1 MKKIVLLFFTLV
13 SLLLAEDSTKKVVI
27 DLTTGDP
34 KVFETKILSGIV
46 SHKTYFEGKMEEL
59 DVAII
64 IHGGAYKFFVEN
76 LKDSPY
82 AKDKVLLAKQKEY
95 AARLK
100 ALVDTYGVELYMCDS
115 GRKKHKIDMKVL
127 YPYVKTVVNAAVGL
141 IEKQNDGYA
150 YVPVEK

>member
-115 GRKKHKIDMKVL
+115 GRRKHEIDMKVL